1 MKHRT
6 VVLVTHHVDL
16 VLPAVSWVVK
26 LNEGQIES
34 QGTVAQLRESGSL
47 ASARVGQK
55 DIEITEEEAPAA
67 VSGEG
72 EAQGGPKD
80 PSKTARKLVDDETK
94 STFVFLFQLLWVRC

>member
-26 LNEGQIES
+26 LNEGQIEA

-47 ASARVGQK
+47 ASTRAGQK
-55 DIEITEEEAPAA
+55 EIELTEEEAPATTI
-67 VSGEG
+67 EG

-80 PSKTARKLVDDETK
+80 PNKAARKLVDDETK
-94 STFVFLFQLLWVRC
+94 ST